1 MKEEGNKQYSGRE
14 FKKALATWEQ
24 ARALEKEGEGVQPT
38 AADLGHRAQRTAHR
52 TVAPVRRA

>member
-24 ARALEKEGEGVQPT
+24 ARALEKEGEGVQPI
-38 AADLGHRAQRTAHR
+38 AADLGHRA
-52 TVAPVRRA
+52 